1 MCTDSSTL
9 LWTVGKLD
17 VRDEPACPEIIGTN
31 IFYEKKW
38 SATWTSMFSQYFIFF
53 LVRAENTH
61 RLLGCSSQY
70 WQFYPADFLLAC
82 FIQSHCLLGQYQ
94 HKTDQ
99 LYIRHNVNHR
109 QQSRFLT
116 QQCLHKTNQSLPWL
130 LSLLKQQLEIKGFL
144 PPLHNTK
151 QAWK

>member
-1 MCTDSSTL
+1 MCCLVSMTAAWPSQRTNDSLTL
-9 LWTVGKLD
+9 LNK
-17 VRDEPACPEIIGTN
+17 IH
-31 IFYEKKW
+31 YE
-38 SATWTSMFSQYFIFF
+38 YFIFF
-53 LVRAENTH
+53 LVRAENTQ

-70 WQFYPADFLLAC
+70 WQFYPADSLFAC
-82 FIQSHCLLGQYQ
+82 FIQSHCLLDQYQ
-94 HKTDQ
+94 HKTNQ
-99 LYIRHNVNHR
+99 LYTRHNVNHR

-116 QQCLHKTNQSLPWL
+116 QQCLHKTNQPLPWL